1 MTGSHP
7 RSSLFGTLCRHPLRL
22 IGGILLFAWTVL
34 AAFADY
40 FFHCA
45 FLPKAKKAAARPLWL
60 HRGSI
65 RSLKVFKATMQVSGP
80 VPTKGL
86 LISNHL
92 GYLDVLVLSSITP
105 AVFVAKRE
113 VKSWPVAGWLAQLA
127 GTLFVNRER
136 RMQVGE
142 VNGEIQAA
150 LDTGALV
157 TVFPEGT
164 SWNGTEVL
172 PFKSP
177 LLEPAVN
184 SKHPLAVSYLHYE
197 MDEMNE
203 GGDASEEICYW
214 GDHTFFPHLL
224 NLLSKRRFRI
234 SVRFASIINPVV
246 DRKELARQLREEV
259 LKLKN

>member
-1 MTGSHP
+1 
-7 RSSLFGTLCRHPLRL
+7 
-22 IGGILLFAWTVL
+22 
-34 AAFADY
+34 
-40 FFHCA
+40 
-45 FLPKAKKAAARPLWL
+45 
-60 HRGSI
+60 
-65 RSLKVFKATMQVSGP
+65 MQVSGS
-80 VPTKGL
+80 VPTSGL

-142 VNGEIQAA
+142 ANEEIQEA
-150 LDTGALV
+150 LDAGTLV

-164 SWNGTEVL
+164 SWNGLEVL

-184 SKHPLAVSYLHYE
+184 SQHPLAVSYIHYE
-197 MDEMNE
+197 MND
-203 GGDASEEICYW
+203 GDASEEICYW

-224 NLLSKRRFRI
+224 NLLSRRGFRI
-234 SVRFASIINPVV
+234 SVRFATVTNPST

-259 LKLKN
+259 LKLKG

>member
-1 MTGSHP
+1 MTGPHP
-7 RSSLFGTLCRHPLRL
+7 PSLFGTLCRHPLRL
-22 IGGILLFAWTVL
+22 TGGILLFTWTVL
-34 AAFADY
+34 VAFADY
-40 FFHCA
+40 FVHCA
-45 FLPKAKKAAARPLWL
+45 FLPKNKKAAARPLWL

-105 AVFVAKRE
+105 GVFVAKRE
-113 VKSWPVAGWLAQLA
+113 VKSWPVAGWLAQMA

-142 VNGEIQAA
+142 VNEEIQEG
-150 LDTGALV
+150 LDAGTLV

-164 SWNGTEVL
+164 SWNGMEVL
-172 PFKSP
+172 SFKSP

-184 SKHPLAVSYLHYE
+184 SKHPLTVSYIHYE
-197 MDEMNE
+197 MDDRN
-203 GGDASEEICYW
+203 ASDEICYW
-214 GDHTFFPHLL
+214 GDHMFFPHLL
-224 NLLSKRRFRI
+224 NLLSRRNFRI
-234 SVRFASIINPVV
+234 SVRFASVANPIKE
-246 DRKELARQLREEV
+246 RKELARQLREEV
-259 LKLKN
+259 LKLKG

>member
-1 MTGSHP
+1 MTGPHP
-7 RSSLFGTLCRHPLRL
+7 RSSLFGTLGRHPFRL
-22 IGGILLFAWTVL
+22 IVGILLFAWTVL

-40 FFHCA
+40 FVHCA
-45 FLPKAKKAAARPLWL
+45 FLPKDAKAAARPLWL

-65 RSLKVFKATMQVSGP
+65 RSLKVFKATMQVSGT

-92 GYLDVLVLSSITP
+92 GYLDVLVLASITP

-142 VNGEIQAA
+142 VNGEIQKA
-150 LDTGALV
+150 LDLGGLV

-164 SWNGTEVL
+164 SWNGKEVL

-177 LLEPAVN
+177 LLEPAVD
-184 SKHPLAVSYLHYE
+184 SKHPLTVSYIRYE
-197 MDEMNE
+197 MEDE
-203 GGDASEEICYW
+203 DASEEICYW

-224 NLLSKRRFRI
+224 NLLSKRGFGI
-234 SVRFASIINPVV
+234 SVRFASVTNPVQE
-246 DRKELARQLREEV
+246 RKELARQLREEV
-259 LKLKN
+259 LKLKG